1 MVEVSNACTLSQR
14 SAIDV
19 LEFLDE
25 KRLDD
30 DSASCAS
37 NKSNS
42 SHASGN
48 KSNSSHVSDTSYE
61 FIAGENNFCVKV
73 SGRKRQFDEMSIDF
87 ISNTDDVVEQFEG
100 AYENNDEHYHVT
112 EFVLQIP
119 EEQKNSLY

>member
-1 MVEVSNACTLSQR
+1 MVEVSNAFTLSQR

-42 SHASGN
+42 SHAS
-48 KSNSSHVSDTSYE
+48 
-61 FIAGENNFCVKV
+61 V

-87 ISNTDDVVEQFEG
+87 ISNTDDVVERFEG
-100 AYENNDEHYHVT
+100 AHENNDEHYH
-112 EFVLQIP
+112 
-119 EEQKNSLY
+119 